1 MKIVVSLNKLN
12 VVNPSKD
19 QLLELEKVT
28 DKAVVREAVN
38 GLTITADPATLYKVL
53 YTLSCKYDVE
63 LV

>member
-1 MKIVVSLNKLN
+1 MKIIVSLNKIN
-12 VVNPSKD
+12 IVNPSKD

>member
-1 MKIVVSLNKLN
+1 MKVVVSKTKLN
-12 VVNPSKD
+12 VVDPSKE

-28 DKAVVREAVN
+28 SKAVVKEAIN
-38 GLTITADPATLYKVL
+38 GATITADPATLYNIL

>member
-1 MKIVVSLNKLN
+1 MQVIVSQNKLT
-12 VVNPSKD
+12 VVDPSAE

-28 DKAVVREAVN
+28 SKAVVKEAVN